1 MTDKEKRIFLA
12 AIERERKICET
23 MDECFGIDD
32 CIKLVPICD
41 SILNKVKQSDLWK
54 DEEEIPW
61 N

>member
-12 AIERERKICET
+12 AIERERKICKAEDNYT
-23 MDECFGIDD
+23 PDGV
-32 CIKLVPICD
+32 KLVPVCD
-41 SILNKVKQSDLWK
+41 SIRWKIMHSELWE